1 MTKEEFE
8 KICAIQRR
16 LVALQNVKEDIR
28 GERTMRL
35 TFERHYSLMDEW
47 RQCDYTNLRPIDDI
61 LKKHASMIRQEI
73 DEEICL
79 LEKEIEKL

>member
-16 LVALQNVKEDIR
+16 LVALQNVKEYIR
-28 GERTMRL
+28 GERTIRL
-35 TFERHYSLMDEW
+35 TFERLYPLMDEW
-47 RQCDYTNLRPIDDI
+47 GRCDYTNLRPIDDI

-73 DEEICL
+73 DEEIAK
-79 LEKEIEKL
+79 LEKEIETL